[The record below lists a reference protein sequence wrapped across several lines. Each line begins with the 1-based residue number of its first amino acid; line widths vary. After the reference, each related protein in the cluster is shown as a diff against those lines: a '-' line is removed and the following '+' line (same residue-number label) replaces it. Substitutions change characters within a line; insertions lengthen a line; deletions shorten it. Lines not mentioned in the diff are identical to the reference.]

1 MAVLLIAL
9 GIAAFGYAGYT
20 SQGRG
25 TVIDAGTMHIATGIS
40 RQVPLPPLAGAL
52 AIGVGIILLFVD
64 VKKLALTG
72 ARS

>member
-20 SQGRG
+20 SQS
-25 TVIDAGTMHIATGIS
+25 H
-40 RQVPLPPLAGAL
+40 VPLPPLAGAL

-64 VKKLALTG
+64 VKTLALTG